1 MSEETLIESTSSE
14 LPVGKVKVKG
24 VPETTTNNVIG
35 SSGTT
40 RKGGKKG
47 GAIVVDEESNILS
60 SKAAAKKPKQ
70 GTPKAETIEKTAI
83 YSAKNITVEG
93 LGAVAKGYNIVPT
106 SIVNEWLAKSY
117 IREATPEEVANQY
130 QG

>member
-1 MSEETLIESTSSE
+1 MSEETLIESTSSD
-14 LPVGKVKVKG
+14 LPIGKVKLKG
-24 VPETTTNNVIG
+24 MPETTDNNVIG

-60 SKAAAKKPKQ
+60 SKAAAKRPKPTTTKV
-70 GTPKAETIEKTAI
+70 ETVEKTAI
-83 YSAKNITVEG
+83 FSAKNITVEG
-93 LGAVAKGYNIVPT
+93 LGTVAKGYNIVPT
-106 SIVNEWLAKSY
+106 SIVESWLAKSY